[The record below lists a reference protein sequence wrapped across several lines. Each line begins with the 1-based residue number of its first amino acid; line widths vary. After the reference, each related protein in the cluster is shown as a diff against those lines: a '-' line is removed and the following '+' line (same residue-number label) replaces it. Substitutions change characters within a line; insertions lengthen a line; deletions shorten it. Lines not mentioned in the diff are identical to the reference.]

1 MSTADGVG
9 VAGLAAT
16 KNLDEQGFDV
26 TAFDK
31 NNQVGGLW
39 EFKEDPKQTTVLK
52 SMPGTRCPSLALTAA
67 TLSNGSKQ
75 VVRLS

>member
-1 MSTADGVG
+1 MSAADGVG

-16 KNLDEQGFDV
+16 KNLVEQGFDV

-39 EFKEDPKQTTVLK
+39 EFKEDPK
-52 SMPGTRCPSLALTAA
+52 
-67 TLSNGSKQ
+67 
-75 VVRLS
+75 

>member
-1 MSTADGVG
+1 MSAADGVG

-16 KNLDEQGFDV
+16 KNLVEQGFDV

-31 NNQVGGLW
+31 NSQIGGLW

-52 SMPGTRCPSLALTAA
+52 SMPGTRCP
-67 TLSNGSKQ
+67 
-75 VVRLS
+75 